1 MSVNLP
7 SFPPGASGR
16 PETLLKR
23 LIAPAALAVSALA
36 FVSSASAA
44 ECVNGYRMLGN
55 QVIVLCDEASEAQA
69 LYQPGAPLPEAPATT
84 GSAAPR
90 STGPVMV
97 DSIEDCRPGAYWTY
111 YLDSG
116 EVSLACQ

>member
-7 SFPPGASGR
+7 SFPPSASGR
-16 PETLLKR
+16 PQRLLKR
-23 LIAPAALAVSALA
+23 LSAPAALAVSALA

-69 LYQPGAPLPEAPATT
+69 FYQ
-84 GSAAPR
+84 
-90 STGPVMV
+90 
-97 DSIEDCRPGAYWTY
+97 PGAYWTY